1 MGNIQKYGGP
11 LSAHWLQQQET
22 LGQQIVER
30 ATDLGMLP
38 AVPAF
43 AGHVPVALKTYACF
57 CSSSHCPAS
66 TRTRT
71 SPKWAVGMVSPKNTR
86 V

>member
-43 AGHVPVALKTYACF
+43 AGHVPVALKT
-57 CSSSHCPAS
+57 
-66 TRTRT
+66 
-71 SPKWAVGMVSPKNTR
+71 
-86 V
+86 